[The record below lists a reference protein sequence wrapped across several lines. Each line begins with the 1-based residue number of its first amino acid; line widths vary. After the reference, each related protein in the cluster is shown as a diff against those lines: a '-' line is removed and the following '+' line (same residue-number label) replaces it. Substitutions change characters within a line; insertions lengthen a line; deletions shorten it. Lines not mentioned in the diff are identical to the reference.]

1 MARYSIYMLTYFAAA
16 ACGLGFTG
24 QIVGIPEDALEI
36 QNTEVKSPVVNGLNY
51 QSRIDV
57 RLTPI
62 VESKTTESNVFPVKK
77 SYDFDVSGLHN
88 GEYQLTINSY
98 DFTIQNSRYKV
109 VVDEEKISVYE
120 DKLGAKALNQSSMQ
134 IVGPKRPL
142 FVEVVGYK
150 EYYESPQGKISE
162 MVMNSPFGF
171 IFRNSLYTTLFVA
184 AVVTMVLPYVI
195 SIISPELAEEM
206 KQSGNPKME
215 SNSEIQS
222 PAQPPAQPPAQVIP
236 KNTSGKAKGARQ
248 RK

>member
-1 MARYSIYMLTYFAAA
+1 MVKLSAFVCTYFAAA

-24 QIVGIPEDALEI
+24 KFVGVPEDALEI
-36 QNTEVKSPVVNGLNY
+36 QNSGAKSPVVNGINY

-62 VESKTTESNVFPVKK
+62 VKSQTSESKVFAVKR

-98 DFTIQNSRYKV
+98 DFTLQNGRYKV

-120 DKLGAKALNQSSMQ
+120 DKLGAKALNQSSVQ

-142 FVEVVGYK
+142 LVEVSGYK
-150 EYYESPQGKISE
+150 EYYENPRGKLTE
-162 MVMNSPFGF
+162 MVMGSPIGF
-171 IFRNSLYTTLFVA
+171 IFRSKLYTSLLVA
-184 AVVTMVLPYVI
+184 SLAIMIAPTVL
-195 SIISPELAEEM
+195 STISPELAEEM
-206 KQSGNPKME
+206 N
-215 SNSEIQS
+215 EIQRGGLMQKETKGES
-222 PAQPPAQPPAQVIP
+222 QPPAQPPAQEVS
-236 KNTSGKAKGARQ
+236 KATSGRAKGPRQ